1 MRFSLLI
8 LVALLS
14 WGATSARA
22 TPVQQ
27 PVAVKIE
34 LREGSERR
42 AVWVDMIFQGDADGR
57 TVVRLPDRF
66 GYATDL
72 WLNVTEVSVDGGR
85 IASGDGKTLTL
96 DHAPSATLH
105 LRYRVKTGERAS
117 RGLGVEAG
125 PAEGVEGVSFLGETV
140 IAYPEGRLDASA
152 TVRLGPMPAG
162 WTLASDLEAGG
173 ETTLREARES
183 YLLAGPAVRIVERRL
198 PDGSRLRVALR
209 GAFDFSDDA
218 VANNAARLVAYQRL
232 YWNAPPKPFLIT
244 IDQVPV
250 PDVMVWGGQ
259 GRGADSMALYASRAV
274 WLDKFTEVLAHEI
287 THAWLA
293 RALGGLPAGADE
305 PKGYWF
311 SEGFADY
318 LGYRS
323 LVKSGVFSPA
333 DFETAL
339 SGHAWSTPIN
349 AERMKTDYW
358 HDRELFE
365 WPYFQGFNLALR
377 WDERLRTSG
386 KTALRE
392 VLLTQAKQAAAGGSQ
407 TADALFPKVYAEV
420 SGLDLSADI
429 ERYVTRGEPAQVP
442 STIARACDWLPPA
455 DPPRSGIVQLDPDA
469 CVAAAFGSGI

>member
-1 MRFSLLI
+1 MRFALLI

-14 WGATSARA
+14 SGAARA
-22 TPVQQ
+22 RAAPAQMPVTVQIN
-27 PVAVKIE
+27 V
-34 LREGSERR
+34 REGSERR
-42 AVWVDMIFQGDADGR
+42 AVWIDMIFQGDADGH

-72 WLNVTEVSVDGGR
+72 WRNITEVSIEGGR
-85 IASGDGKTLTL
+85 IAPADDGMLVL
-96 DHAPSATLH
+96 EHAPLATLH
-105 LRYRVKTGERAS
+105 LHYRVKTGERAS
-117 RGLGVEAG
+117 SGLGVEAG

-140 IAYPEGRLDASA
+140 IAYPEGRLDAPA

-162 WTLASDLEAGG
+162 WTLASDLEAGDSN
-173 ETTLREARES
+173 TLREARES

-209 GAFDFSDDA
+209 GAFDFPDDA

-250 PDVMVWGGQ
+250 PDVMIWGGQ
-259 GRGADSMALYASRAV
+259 GRGADSMALYASKAV
-274 WLDKFTEVLAHEI
+274 WLNKFTEVLAHEI

-293 RALGGLPAGADE
+293 LALGGLPAGADE

-339 SGHAWSTPIN
+339 SGHAWSAPIS

-377 WDERLRTSG
+377 WDERLRTGG
-386 KTALRE
+386 KTALRD
-392 VLLTQAKQAAAGGSQ
+392 VLLTQAKQTAAGGGQ
-407 TADALFPKVYAEV
+407 TADVLFPKVYAEV

-442 STIARACDWLPPA
+442 AAIARACDWLPPT
-455 DPPRSGIVQLDPDA
+455 DTPRTGTVELDPDG
-469 CVAAAFGSGI
+469 CVAAAFGCGI